1 MFLIFF
7 LKASEINI
15 ILGLEVINMDR
26 RKFIKT
32 SAFLTGGI
40 FLKGNQILGKET
52 TIPDLVMVKDG
63 QPAEMARK
71 TFELLGGVSRFVAKG
86 DYVLLKPNLSW
97 DRAPLPCAW
106 AWCRLF

>member
-1 MFLIFF
+1 
-7 LKASEINI
+7 
-15 ILGLEVINMDR
+15 MDR
-26 RKFIKT
+26 IKFIKT

-40 FLKGNQILGKET
+40 FLRGTQILGKET
-52 TIPDLVMVKDG
+52 TFHDLVMVKDG

-97 DRAPLPCAW
+97 DRAQEYGATTNPELVAEIV
-106 AWCRLF
+106 RLCF